1 VAGEIVERAGH
12 ESLDAES
19 RRRKAEKIRAILE
32 RERPLAGASL
42 LEIGV
47 GSGVIASSFRDVVGP
62 EGEVHGVDVR
72 DSRLVRDFP
81 FELVE
86 GTRLP
91 FPDRSFDVVLSNHVV
106 EHVGSRDDQLDH
118 LREVARVLSA
128 DGIAYLATPSR
139 WTLVEPHF
147 HLPLLSW
154 VPRAARSPY
163 VRLARRGPAYDCE
176 LLSRSELL
184 ALAAAAGLDASER
197 TLEAMRL
204 MGTIESR
211 ALARRMAA
219 APGAVHRALLP
230 LVPTLI
236 FVLRR
241 RPEADPAPA
250 P

>member
-1 VAGEIVERAGH
+1 MAGGTVERAGH

-19 RRRKAEKIRAILE
+19 RRRKAEKIQAILE
-32 RERPLAGASL
+32 AERTLAGASL

-47 GSGVIASSFRDVVGP
+47 GSGLIASHFRDVVGP
-62 EGEVHGVDVR
+62 EGDVRGVDVR
-72 DSRLVRDFP
+72 DSRLVRDFE

-91 FPDRSFDVVLSNHVV
+91 FADGTFDVVVSNHVV
-106 EHVGSRDDQLDH
+106 EHVGSRGDQLDH
-118 LREVARVLSA
+118 LREIARVLTP
-128 DGIAYLATPSR
+128 GGVAYLATPSR

-163 VRLARRGPAYDCE
+163 VRLARRGTEYDCD
-176 LLSRSELL
+176 LLSRSQLL
-184 ALAAAAGLDASER
+184 DLASAAGLEARER

-204 MGTIESR
+204 LGTIESR
-211 ALARRMAA
+211 SLARRVAA
-219 APGAVHRALLP
+219 APDAVHRALLP
-230 LVPTLI
+230 LVPTLV

-241 RPEADPAPA
+241 REGDPAA
-250 P
+250 